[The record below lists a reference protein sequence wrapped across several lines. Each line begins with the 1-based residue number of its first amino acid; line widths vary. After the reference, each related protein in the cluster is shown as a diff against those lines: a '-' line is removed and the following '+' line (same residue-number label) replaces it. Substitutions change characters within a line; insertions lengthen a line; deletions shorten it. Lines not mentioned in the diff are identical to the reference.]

1 MKNPILA
8 TDSYKQSHFLQY
20 PPEARVISAY
30 VEARPNPFSDEIV
43 FLGLQPLL
51 LDYFTQ
57 PVTGADI
64 DEAEAICAAHGVPF
78 NRAGWAAIVAD
89 HGGYLPLEIK
99 ALPEGAIVPAGMPL
113 VQLENTDPRMP
124 WLTTFIETAMLRA
137 IWYPT
142 TVATLSWKCKAVIRA
157 GLEKSSDDVEGQL
170 PFKLHD
176 FGARGV
182 SSAESAG
189 LGGMAHLVNFQGTD
203 TMEALVAARR
213 YYGAEM
219 AGFSIPAAEH
229 STMTSWGRAREE
241 AAYANMLDRFDGE
254 GRIVAVVSDSYDLD
268 AAVADIWGGSLRDKV
283 RTRQGTLVVRPDSG
297 DPIETPLR
305 TVKMLWEKFG
315 GQVNSKG
322 YRVLDPHVRVIQGD
336 GMTEGSI
343 GRLVARMIEEGFAID
358 NIAFG
363 MGGGMLQ
370 HVNRDTLRFAMKA
383 NAMQDDKGAWRDVF
397 KMPSTDPGKASKAGR
412 QAVVMQD
419 GRMVA
424 ARLDSVA
431 AGDDLLVP
439 VWRNGEMLVRHDF
452 DTVRARSEGRIA
464 YFAVDS
470 E

>member
-1 MKNPILA
+1 MKNLILA
-8 TDSYKQSHFLQY
+8 TDSYKQSHYLQY

-51 LDYFTQ
+51 VDYFSQ
-57 PVTGADI
+57 PISAADI
-64 DEAEAICAAHGVPF
+64 DEAEAICAPHGVPF
-78 NRAGWAAIVAD
+78 NRAGWEAIVAD

-99 ALPEGAIVPAGMPL
+99 ALPEGAIVPAGVPM

-142 TVATLSWKCKAVIRA
+142 TVATLSWKCKQVIRA
-157 GLEKSSDDVEGQL
+157 GLEQTSDDVEGQL

-189 LGGMAHLVNFQGTD
+189 LGGLAHLVNFQGTD

-213 YYGAEM
+213 YYGADM

-229 STMTSWGRAREE
+229 STMTSWGREREE
-241 AAYANMLDRFDGE
+241 DAYRNMLDRFEGE

-268 AAVADIWGGSLRDKV
+268 AAVADIWGGSLREKILA
-283 RTRQGTLVVRPDSG
+283 RQGTLVVRPDSG

-305 TVKMLWEKFG
+305 TVKALWEKFG
-315 GQVNSKG
+315 GHVNGKG

-336 GMTEGSI
+336 GMTVDSI
-343 GRLVARMIEEGFAID
+343 ARLVARMVGEGFAID

-383 NAMQDDKGAWRDVF
+383 NAMLGSDGAWHDVF

-412 QAVVMQD
+412 QAVVMKD
-419 GRMVA
+419 GRMTA
-424 ARLDSVA
+424 ARLDGVA
-431 AGDDLLVP
+431 ANEDLLVP
-439 VWRNGEMLVRHDF
+439 VWRNGELLVRHDF
-452 DTVRARSEGRIA
+452 GTVRARSERRR
-464 YFAVDS
+464 
-470 E
+470 

>member
-30 VEARPNPFSDEIV
+30 VEARLNPFSKEVV

-57 PVTGADI
+57 AVTRADI
-64 DEAEAICAAHGVPF
+64 DEGEDICAAHGVPF
-78 NRAGWAAIVAD
+78 NRAGWEAIVAD

-99 ALPEGAIVPAGMPL
+99 ALPEGAIVPAGVPL

-142 TVATLSWKCKAVIRA
+142 TVATLSWKCKKVIRA
-157 GLEKSSDDVEGQL
+157 GLEKSSDDVAGQL

-203 TMEALVAARR
+203 TMEALLAARR
-213 YYGAEM
+213 YYGADM

-241 AAYANMLDRFDGE
+241 DAYRNMLDRFEGE

-268 AAVADIWGGSLRDKV
+268 AAVAGIWGGSLREKV
-283 RTRQGTLVVRPDSG
+283 LGRAGTLVVRPDSG

-305 TVKMLWEKFG
+305 TVKTLWEKFG
-315 GQVNSKG
+315 GTVNSKG

-336 GMTEGSI
+336 GMTIDSI

-383 NAMQDDKGAWRDVF
+383 NAMQDDKGEWRDVF

-412 QAVVMQD
+412 QAVVMRE
-419 GRMVA
+419 GRMAA
-424 ARLDSVA
+424 ARLDAVA
-431 AGDDLLVP
+431 AGEDLMVP

-452 DTVRARSEGRIA
+452 DAVRARSGGRG
-464 YFAVDS
+464 
-470 E
+470 